1 MSKDSFQSHELFKE
15 SKKPANNSNQKLGLG
30 VHKGFAFQKMNHS
43 SKFVKIPFNIVWY
56 NNMIRVKTILE

>member
-30 VHKGFAFQKMNHS
+30 VHKGFAF
-43 SKFVKIPFNIVWY
+43 
-56 NNMIRVKTILE
+56 